1 MDLLRKISEKINK
14 EDKVDSI
21 TKDEIAKI
29 LNTTPEALEAFEKA
43 YKKEVLESENIP
55 ENFFKINAK
64 QAAELNKKED
74 NREGIIIDLKDR
86 IVKELLNETIVYDYN
101 GLDYNVHSFNE
112 KVEPVTLEEILS
124 IPEDLR
130 PQLSG
135 NLIKKDISDDSY
147 ISLLQNWK
155 EYKTNKDIKI
165 RKMNYNLFRQGLD
178 ILDLDPIT
186 YKIIETNPNSMG
198 YWFPELV
205 EKCKDSFFKLPKTT
219 IIKVPITLL
228 QLTRTDYQSLTPTT
242 IKILDDYC
250 MKAFNL
256 DVNKEYFIKTGTYS
270 SKYDFRN
277 THVYGEKEVRELGE
291 YLLFIHFQALQMA
304 SPLSSPCIYGVS
316 TTTEWV
322 VREFIKDKENNPSIY
337 MGMPLH
343 TEYRVFVDF
352 DEDKIL
358 GISPYWEPDTMKKRF
373 GNSNDSNDP
382 DKIHDYIIYK
392 MHEQTLMKRYEDNK
406 NIVLNNIEKLISDI
420 SLPGQW
426 SIDIMQNGD
435 DFYIID
441 MALAINSALKECVP
455 SGLLKEPEENWIPK
469 LKGD

>member
-1 MDLLRKISEKINK
+1 
-14 EDKVDSI
+14 
-21 TKDEIAKI
+21 
-29 LNTTPEALEAFEKA
+29 
-43 YKKEVLESENIP
+43 
-55 ENFFKINAK
+55 
-64 QAAELNKKED
+64 
-74 NREGIIIDLKDR
+74 
-86 IVKELLNETIVYDYN
+86 
-101 GLDYNVHSFNE
+101 
-112 KVEPVTLEEILS
+112 
-124 IPEDLR
+124 
-130 PQLSG
+130 
-135 NLIKKDISDDSY
+135 
-147 ISLLQNWK
+147 
-155 EYKTNKDIKI
+155 
-165 RKMNYNLFRQGLD
+165 MNYNLFRQGLD

-228 QLTRTDYQSLTPTT
+228 QLTRTDYQSLTPIT